1 VNKVFHTRNNYMMLL
16 AQNLYFHA
24 LANNHAA
31 LTLIADGAEA
41 EDVKEDMVLYA
52 FLAKHP
58 RQYDALAEIK
68 AEIEAFFAER
78 CGVTV
83 NFDAEDGCRRLLAD
97 GLIRSDTSGNLDA
110 IAPAEARAHLDK
122 MWDRL
127 LDTDTLAKASQALK
141 A

>member
-1 VNKVFHTRNNYMMLL
+1 MRPL

-58 RQYDALAEIK
+58 LQYDALPEIK

-83 NFDAEDGCRRLLAD
+83 NFDAEDACRRLLAD